1 MLRGNVHLH
10 SRRYER
16 IRSGEFAGLN
26 PVGSFTFDEG
36 LQANG
41 SVDRLA
47 YMTALSFRLNLGG
60 SSQKGRRA
68 AAGADDDAATIL
80 PRVAVLLAFMPA
92 VMIAVGVS
100 KRQTNIE
107 ALRRKNSTSYRQHI
121 DKYNI
126 TLSSSETTSAKSA
139 AGLVGR

>member
-47 YMTALSFRLNLGG
+47 YMTALSLRLNLGG

-68 AAGADDDAATIL
+68 AAGADDDDAATIL

-107 ALRRKNSTSYRQHI
+107 ALRRKSSTCYR
-121 DKYNI
+121 
-126 TLSSSETTSAKSA
+126 
-139 AGLVGR
+139 